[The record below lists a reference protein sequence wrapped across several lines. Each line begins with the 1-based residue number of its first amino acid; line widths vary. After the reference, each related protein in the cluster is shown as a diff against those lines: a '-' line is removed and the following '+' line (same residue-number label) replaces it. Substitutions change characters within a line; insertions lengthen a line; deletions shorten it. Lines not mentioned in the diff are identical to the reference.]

1 MGLTYPSNKVC
12 PRCGAAGYVWYA
24 EYNMTSYEIW
34 RIYNVKDRKRK
45 KGR

>member
-1 MGLTYPSNKVC
+1 MALTYPSNKG
-12 PRCGAAGYVWYA
+12 CGAAGYVWYA

>member
-24 EYNMTSYEIW
+24 EYN
-34 RIYNVKDRKRK
+34 RQ
-45 KGR
+45 GRMQTDVHLEQL